1 MGWVMAAPLE
11 VWTPAGRELVALEGE
26 RLTAPIPSR

>member
-1 MGWVMAAPLE
+1 LVMAAYLE
-11 VWTPAGRELVALEGE
+11 VWTPAGRGAGGLEAG